1 MVLDPDT
8 YNWDGKAELE
18 AERENENPNA
28 AKKQKQAFDAKH
40 LATLHIYKNAKWEV
54 HPAHLRKKIGAP
66 GAPLLCNNTY
76 ILF

>member
-1 MVLDPDT
+1 MGSQTLCNQFWRESIPHGCCIKMVLDPDT

-40 LATLHIYKNAKWEV
+40 LATLHIYKNAK
-54 HPAHLRKKIGAP
+54 
-66 GAPLLCNNTY
+66 
-76 ILF
+76 